1 MGTHAAVRIL
11 AGAVLYTATVLSQS
25 CAPRGQKA
33 AVPVTVRP
41 ATDTAGVKAEA
52 ESASVAAKLDTIV
65 GTIRRV
71 DLEGGFWGLFSDDG
85 QRYDPTGSLP
95 RAAQQEGARVR
106 VIAAKRTG
114 VSTFRMWGT
123 VIDVVSYEQLGD
135 TVK

>member
-1 MGTHAAVRIL
+1 MSPKSPRLWTSAALFIATIL
-11 AGAVLYTATVLSQS
+11 GPS

-33 AVPVTVRP
+33 AVPVTENP
-41 ATDTAGVKAEA
+41 ASDTTSAKAKA
-52 ESASVAAKLDTIV
+52 DSVSVAAELDTIV

-95 RAAQQEGARVR
+95 RAAQQEGVRVR
-106 VIAAKRTG
+106 VIAAKRTDIA
-114 VSTFRMWGT
+114 TFRMWGT

-135 TVK
+135 TAK